1 MFNKIL
7 IPVDLEHTESASRAI
22 KLALDEAEISNAK
35 IFVMTVAPGFGMP
48 LVASFFDE
56 ETVNRAMD
64 EVSRHLRKFV
74 TASIPEKFHPKT
86 IVTQGNPAEQVL
98 KQARLNDID
107 LIVISS
113 HDTEFE
119 QVFLGSCSAKVVRHA
134 KCTVFVVKDKKY

>member
-7 IPVDLEHTESASRAI
+7 IPVDLEHTQSASRAI
-22 KLALDEAEISNAK
+22 KLALDEAEISNAQ

-56 ETVNRAMD
+56 ETVNKAMD

-74 TASIPEKFHPKT
+74 AESIPEKFHPKT

-98 KQARLNDID
+98 KQARINDID

-134 KCTVFVVKDKKY
+134 KCTVFVAKDKKY

>member
-7 IPVDLEHTESASRAI
+7 IPVDLEHTDSAARAI
-22 KLALDEAEISNAK
+22 KLALDEAEISNAQ
-35 IFVMTVAPGFGMP
+35 IYVMTVGPGFGMP

-56 ETVNRAMD
+56 ETVSKAMD

-74 TASIPEKFHPKT
+74 AASIPEKFHPKT

-98 KQARLNDID
+98 KQARINDID